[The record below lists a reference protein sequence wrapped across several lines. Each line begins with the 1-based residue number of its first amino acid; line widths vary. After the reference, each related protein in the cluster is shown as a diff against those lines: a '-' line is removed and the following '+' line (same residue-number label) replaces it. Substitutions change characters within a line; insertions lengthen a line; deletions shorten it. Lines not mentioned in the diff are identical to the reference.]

1 MFILKAL
8 KGDWLLEASTLDGQ
22 ILVIGIN
29 LKNYNSFIRIFYDE
43 EVAYSYIAKLNVKEY
58 N

>member
-8 KGDWLLEASTLDGQ
+8 KGDWLLEASTLDGL

>member
-8 KGDWLLEASTLDGQ
+8 KGGWLLEASTLDGQ